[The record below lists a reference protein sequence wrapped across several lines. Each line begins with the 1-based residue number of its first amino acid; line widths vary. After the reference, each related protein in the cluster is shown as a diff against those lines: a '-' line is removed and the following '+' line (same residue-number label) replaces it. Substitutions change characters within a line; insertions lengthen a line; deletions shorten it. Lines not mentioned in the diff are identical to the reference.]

1 MKQFKPSVKTAIV
14 SALVLTSTVACT
26 YAIGNAVNSKSQDNE
41 NKLKLA
47 VEKIDRD
54 TVKVSIDNIKDI
66 PKSLQFSI
74 KLEGN
79 ISLKD
84 GEDSIHDLIKDE
96 SNKKVKNTL
105 NQEASNILTDYTY
118 NKKDNTIDVLITSD
132 NSLPKNGNKVDVFT
146 LDIESNSISK
156 SSATTY
162 KVVAANEDDYKY
174 ISNTNKEYGNLGVVY
189 DDKEITMNEAPTI
202 TVNKS
207 YVEVKEGEAL
217 KLTAENLGITL
228 NDEDEEDKNNLK
240 LQVKDK
246 SDNNKVITEF
256 KKSKPGVYELECVA
270 IDSYG
275 EKSESV
281 IVYVHVALSDI
292 KEPPTITRNNEKL
305 KDITIS
311 GGDIFKP
318 LENVK
323 AVDANGREVDV
334 ELSTDNDLDL
344 DPDVDTVY
352 TLTYTAT
359 DIYGNKAEEVIK
371 LTVIANKPPVINGVQ
386 DHVIKVGDTFNP
398 EDGVSVV
405 DEDDDI
411 ELKINSNVNTAVPG
425 TYKVLY
431 TATDSKGKT
440 TRAQS
445 IVTVNP
451 KSVTINS
458 IPEITASDKTIK
470 VGDRFT
476 DEDALV
482 GVTAY
487 DKEDKDITNNVK
499 VVENKVDTTKEGQYT
514 VTYSVE
520 DSKGAK
526 AIKTITVT
534 VKRKVVLVD
543 KVTVNNKFD
552 KLFVGGYKVLTSSIN
567 NNADIKDVKWSTSN
581 DKIASVESDGHNAK
595 IIAKSAGS
603 VTISV
608 KAVDGS
614 DKEDSVT
621 IEVVDFEDDKSLPD
635 SIKDVIDTNVVM
647 PITGTGKSENP
658 VEFNVRPVE
667 TNEFNKFINKLKDF
681 KPVIEL
687 KYEEDN
693 FTVYKIELEQKKRF
707 FSFKSNDLYINIKV
721 DNNLENAQE
730 LKNILNNISNQ
741 APEIFVDG
749 VKTTIFV
756 GEEFNKLDGVS
767 AIDFEDG
774 NITENIVVIGDVDTS
789 TPGEY
794 ELTYEVTDKNGNKSS
809 ITIIITVIEKKVDE
823 SDKPVEP
830 GNPENPGQP
839 EGPNLPSEPENPEEP
854 EEPNQPSEP
863 ENPEQPEEPSQPSEP
878 GNPEE
883 PEGPNQPSEPEKP
896 EQPGDTDQPDDT
908 KPEQPNVTNN
918 APVISISSTI
928 NKLYVGDKFNALDG
942 VKANDKEDGDLTQY
956 ITVTG
961 EVDTSKAGKY
971 TIVYSVK
978 DSDSNETTL
987 KRVIEVVEKSSQDF
1001 EAPKTG
1007 DAGILGLVGTLGL
1020 AVGGLALVLRKKND

>member
-26 YAIGNAVNSKSQDNE
+26 YAIDNVINSKSQDNE

-54 TVKVSIDNIKDI
+54 TVKVSIDNIQDI

-84 GEDSIHDLIKDE
+84 GEASIHDLVKAE
-96 SNKKVKNTL
+96 SDKKVKNTL

-146 LDIESNSISK
+146 LDIGSNSISK
-156 SSATTY
+156 GSATTY
-162 KVVAANEDDYKY
+162 KVVAANEGDYKY
-174 ISNTNKEYGNLGVVY
+174 ISNTNKEYNNLGVVY
-189 DDKEITMNEAPTI
+189 DDSEITMNEAPTI
-202 TVNKS
+202 TVDKS
-207 YVEVKEGEAL
+207 YVEVKEGEIL
-217 KLTAENLGITL
+217 KLNAENLGITL
-228 NDEDEEDKNNLK
+228 NDADEEDRDSLR
-240 LQVKDK
+240 LEVKDK

-281 IVYVHVALSDI
+281 IVYVHVSLSDI
-292 KEPPTITRNNEKL
+292 KELPTITRNNEKL

-323 AVDANGREVDV
+323 AVDANGRELEVNLSVDK
-334 ELSTDNDLDL
+334 NLDL
-344 DPDVDTVY
+344 DPDVDTIY

-371 LTVIANKPPVINGVQ
+371 LTVIANKPPVINGVK
-386 DHVIKVGDTFNP
+386 DHVIKVGDVFNP
-398 EDGVSVV
+398 EDGVSVD
-405 DEDDDI
+405 DEDKDI

-445 IVTVNP
+445 
-451 KSVTINS
+451 
-458 IPEITASDKTIK
+458 
-470 VGDRFT
+470 
-476 DEDALV
+476 
-482 GVTAY
+482 
-487 DKEDKDITNNVK
+487 
-499 VVENKVDTTKEGQYT
+499 
-514 VTYSVE
+514 
-520 DSKGAK
+520 
-526 AIKTITVT
+526 TVT
-534 VKRKVVLVD
+534 VERKVVLVD
-543 KVTVNNKFD
+543 KVTINNKID
-552 KLFVGGYKVLTSSIN
+552 RLFVGGYKVLTSSIN
-567 NNADIKDVKWSTSN
+567 NNADIKGVEWFTSN
-581 DKIASVESDGHNAK
+581 DKIASIESDGHNAK

-603 VTISV
+603 VTIKV
-608 KAVDGS
+608 KAIDGS

-621 IEVVDFEDDKSLPD
+621 IEVVDFEDDKSLPNN
-635 SIKDVIDTNVVM
+635 IKDVIDIDIVM
-647 PITGTGKSENP
+647 PITGIGKSENP
-658 VEFNVRPVE
+658 VEFNVKPVE
-667 TNEFNKFINKLKDF
+667 TNEFNTFINKLKEF
-681 KPVIEL
+681 NPIIEL

-693 FTVYKIELEQKKRF
+693 FTVYKIKLEQKKRF
-707 FSFKSNDLYINIKV
+707 LFFKSSDLYINIKV
-721 DNNLENAQE
+721 DNNLENARE
-730 LKNILNNISNQ
+730 LKDILDNISNQ

-749 VKTTIFV
+749 VKTTISV
-756 GEEFNKLDGVS
+756 GDGFNKLDGVS
-767 AIDFEDG
+767 AIDFEGKD
-774 NITENIVVIGDVDTS
+774 ITDDVVVIGDVDTS

-809 ITIIITVIEKKVDE
+809 ITIIITVIEKKVDGT
-823 SDKPVEP
+823 DKPVEP
-830 GNPENPGQP
+830 GTPENPGEPSQPSEPESPEEPDVPNQPTEPENPGQP
-839 EGPNLPSEPENPEEP
+839 EK
-854 EEPNQPSEP
+854 PNQPSEP
-863 ENPEQPEEPSQPSEP
+863 ESPEQPEGPSQPV
-878 GNPEE
+878 
-883 PEGPNQPSEPEKP
+883 EPEKP
-896 EQPGDTDQPDDT
+896 GQPEDTDQPEDT
-908 KPEQPNVTNN
+908 KPEQPSVTNN
-918 APVISISSTI
+918 VPVISISSTI

-942 VKANDKEDGDLTQY
+942 VTARDKEDGDLTQN

-971 TIVYSVK
+971 IIIYSVK
-978 DSDSNETTL
+978 DSDLNEVSL
-987 KRVIEVVEKSSQDF
+987 KRVIEVVEKPSQGF
-1001 EAPKTG
+1001 EVPKTG

-1020 AVGGLALVLRKKND
+1020 AVGGLALVLRNKND